1 MQRSPSRIT
10 PGQWGEHSPGLAAP
24 SFWIQSVGD
33 DTPLKKSFQL
43 LQSDCSKFWQEYPL
57 LRGAALLSRG
67 SGKRAAAAQKAGLVM
82 VTHPAWAAS
91 SGAGAQRRIDERVTL
106 TEKGEAYLRSGNR
119 RKHSPNTVVWQ
130 LRFACGGVDSYHATV
145 VASLRAQPNDSSKAT
160 GTIATGSIIIA
171 AETRMVGSPP
181 DQAE

>member
-1 MQRSPSRIT
+1 MPSGSALLGTPMQRSPSRIT

-106 TEKGEAYLRSGNR
+106 TEKGEAYGDP
-119 RKHSPNTVVWQ
+119 H
-130 LRFACGGVDSYHATV
+130 GG
-145 VASLRAQPNDSSKAT
+145 L
-160 GTIATGSIIIA
+160 
-171 AETRMVGSPP
+171 PP
-181 DQAE
+181 